1 MIARAGRPSFA
12 FMKRTWW
19 VGLLFLLPS
28 VALTLLLNSA
38 LFLQRGMDAPI
49 VWIGVIFLPFVATGG
64 SVRRSF
70 ARGLLVLAFLALLI
84 VAVVYLRIWTEAGKA
99 VLQREGLLSLSH
111 WAIAVVALGAAG
123 AYWLSRGSRA
133 PSPKPASS

>member
-1 MIARAGRPSFA
+1 
-12 FMKRTWW
+12 MKRTWW
-19 VGLLFLLPS
+19 VALLFLLPS

-70 ARGLLVLAFLALLI
+70 ARGLLVLAFLALLFS
-84 VAVVYLRIWTEAGKA
+84 AVVYLRIWTEAGKA
-99 VLQREGLLSLSH
+99 VLEREGLLNLSH
-111 WAIAVVALGAAG
+111 WALVVVALGGLG
-123 AYWLSRGSRA
+123 AYWLFRA
-133 PSPKPASS
+133 PRAPTRNAIS